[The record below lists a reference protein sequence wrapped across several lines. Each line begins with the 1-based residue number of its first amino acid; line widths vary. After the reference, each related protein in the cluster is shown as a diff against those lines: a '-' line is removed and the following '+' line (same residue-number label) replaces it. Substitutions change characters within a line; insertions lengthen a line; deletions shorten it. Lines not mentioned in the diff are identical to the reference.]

1 VDEVARAVKDA
12 ISEIRT
18 ISRGLSLP
26 DIDRRS
32 LPELVLRL
40 AEAHKARTGVD
51 VAVSCRIPPGIELPE
66 AAKICIYRFV
76 QEGLNNGWHHAEG
89 KEQSVDLM
97 IEGDD
102 LRLVVADRG
111 PGFAAPPPGAGAD
124 GTTLGLG
131 AQPRRWGR
139 GIGDDI
145 GFKRFVMVREIR
157 VVLVDDHP
165 IYREGVARTLAD
177 AGGIDVVG
185 QAADGDTAVTVVRD
199 TQPDLVLL
207 DISMPRGGG
216 LPALARIVQLDCP
229 PKVAMLT
236 ASEEDDDL
244 MQALKLGALGY
255 VLKGVGAGELVEV
268 VRGLADGQ
276 SYVSPGLA
284 GRLLVG
290 LRNRGSVAANPLADL
305 TKREEDILRL
315 VAQGLSNRE
324 VGQSLDLQEKT
335 VKHYMTAILQKL
347 HVRNRVEAAMLAR
360 EHLKD

>member
-1 VDEVARAVKDA
+1 
-12 ISEIRT
+12 
-18 ISRGLSLP
+18 
-26 DIDRRS
+26 
-32 LPELVLRL
+32 
-40 AEAHKARTGVD
+40 
-51 VAVSCRIPPGIELPE
+51 
-66 AAKICIYRFV
+66 
-76 QEGLNNGWHHAEG
+76 
-89 KEQSVDLM
+89 M
-97 IEGDD
+97 
-102 LRLVVADRG
+102 
-111 PGFAAPPPGAGAD
+111 D
-124 GTTLGLG
+124 GS
-131 AQPRRWGR
+131 
-139 GIGDDI
+139 
-145 GFKRFVMVREIR
+145 IR

-177 AGGIDVVG
+177 AGGIEVVG
-185 QAADGDTAVTVVRD
+185 QAADGDAAVTVVCD
-199 TQPDLVLL
+199 TRPDLVLL
-207 DISMPRGGG
+207 DISMPKGGG
-216 LPALARIVQLDCP
+216 LPALARIAQLTDA

-244 MQALKLGALGY
+244 MQALRLGALGY

-284 GRLLVG
+284 GRMLV
-290 LRNRGSVAANPLADL
+290 LMRSRGSAPANPMEDL

-324 VGQSLDLQEKT
+324 VGQTLDLQEKT